1 MKGAVV
7 TALADL
13 ELSAR
18 DLAARRAWAARELEL
33 QDGVASR
40 AQLTF
45 GGYTPNDIR
54 RAIRRREMQL
64 VHRGVYVT
72 HTGPL
77 TWRQRAWSAVL
88 YAEPAALCGPSVLEP
103 TRIDDADAPIHVA
116 IDHTRR
122 LDPPPGVVIHRVV
135 GLSRQI
141 FAGDRP
147 PRLKLEDNALFQ
159 ARYATSEMDVIGL
172 LTDTIGRRGVT
183 TNAVRTALKR
193 HPRLPRRAFIT
204 DLLADVD
211 SGTCSVLEHAYL
223 TRVERAH
230 GLPPGT
236 RQSER
241 LTPNGKEFRDVEY
254 EAYGLVVELDG
265 RLNHESWRAQGRDA
279 DRDLDDLA
287 LGGKLTAR
295 VRWPQ
300 VFETQRR
307 TAARVT
313 QLLNQRGWRDNPKR
327 CGDECFLEIWM

>member
-1 MKGAVV
+1 M

-18 DLAARRAWAARELEL
+18 ELAARRAWAERELEL

-64 VHRGVYVT
+64 VHRGVYVA

-77 TWRQRAWSAVL
+77 TWRQRAWAAVL
-88 YAEPAALCGPSVLEP
+88 YAEPAALCGPTVLEP
-103 TRIDDADAPIHVA
+103 RRTDDADGPIHVA
-116 IDHTRR
+116 IDHSRR
-122 LDPPPGVVIHRVV
+122 LVAPPGVVVHRVV
-135 GLSRQI
+135 GLARQM
-141 FAGDRP
+141 FAGQRP
-147 PRLKLEDNALFQ
+147 PRLKLEDNALLQ
-159 ARYATSEMDVIGL
+159 ARVATSEMEVVGL
-172 LTDTIGRRGVT
+172 LTEVIGRRGVT
-183 TNAVRTALKR
+183 TDAVRAALKR
-193 HPRLPRRAFIT
+193 HPRLPRRGFIT
-204 DLLADVD
+204 DLLADVEA
-211 SGTCSVLEHAYL
+211 GTCSVLEHGYL

-230 GLPPGT
+230 GLPTGT

-241 LTPNGKEFRDVEY
+241 TTPSGKEFRDVEY

-287 LGGKLTAR
+287 LGGRLTAR
-295 VRWPQ
+295 VRWHQ
-300 VFETQRR
+300 VFETQCR

-313 QLLNQRGWRDNPKR
+313 QLLHQRGWTEDPKR
-327 CGDECFLEIWM
+327 CGDGCALENWR

>member
-1 MKGAVV
+1 V

-13 ELSAR
+13 ELSACE
-18 DLAARRAWAARELEL
+18 LAARRAWAERELEL

-45 GGYTPNDIR
+45 GGYAPNDIR

-77 TWRQRAWSAVL
+77 TWRQRAWAAVL
-88 YAEPAALCGPSVLEP
+88 YAEPAALCGPTVLEP
-103 TRIDDADAPIHVA
+103 QRTDDADGPIHVA
-116 IDHTRR
+116 IDHSRR
-122 LDPPPGVVIHRVV
+122 LDAPSGVIVHRVV
-135 GLSRQI
+135 GLARQM
-141 FAGDRP
+141 FAGQRP
-147 PRLKLEDNALFQ
+147 PRLKLEDNALLQ
-159 ARYATSEMDVIGL
+159 ARDATSEMEVIGL
-172 LTDTIGRRGVT
+172 LTDIIGRRGVT
-183 TNAVRTALKR
+183 TDAVRMALKR
-193 HPRLPRRAFIT
+193 HPRLPRRGFVT

-211 SGTCSVLEHAYL
+211 DGTCSVLEHGYL

-230 GLPPGT
+230 GLPTGT

-241 LTPNGKEFRDVEY
+241 STPKGKEF
-254 EAYGLVVELDG
+254 
-265 RLNHESWRAQGRDA
+265 RDA

-300 VFETQRR
+300 VFDTQCR
-307 TAARVT
+307 TAARIG
-313 QLLNQRGWRDNPKR
+313 QILAARGWEGVPIP
-327 CGDECFLEIWM
+327 CGDDCDLATWEF

>member
-1 MKGAVV
+1 M

-18 DLAARRAWAARELEL
+18 DLAARRAWAERELEL

-54 RAIRRREMQL
+54 RALRRREMQL

-77 TWRQRAWSAVL
+77 TWRQRAWAAVL
-88 YAEPAALCGPSVLEP
+88 YAEPAALCGPTVLEP
-103 TRIDDADAPIHVA
+103 LLTGDADGPIHVA
-116 IDHTRR
+116 IDHSRR
-122 LDPPPGVVIHRVV
+122 LDPPSGVIVHRVV
-135 GLSRQI
+135 GMARQM
-141 FAGDRP
+141 FADQRP
-147 PRLKLEDNALFQ
+147 PRLKLEDNALLQ
-159 ARYATSEMDVIGL
+159 AREATSEIEVIGL
-172 LTDTIGRRGVT
+172 LTDIIGRRGVT
-183 TNAVRTALKR
+183 TEAVRTALKR
-193 HPRLPRRAFIT
+193 HPRLPRRGFIT
-204 DLLADVD
+204 GLLTDVEA
-211 SGTCSVLEHAYL
+211 GTCSVLEHGYL

-230 GLPPGT
+230 GLPTGT

-241 LTPNGKEFRDVEY
+241 STPNGKEFRDVEY

-287 LGGKLTAR
+287 LGGRLTAR
-295 VRWPQ
+295 DRWPQ
-300 VFETQRR
+300 VFETQCR

-313 QLLNQRGWRDNPKR
+313 QLLHQQGWTEVPNR
-327 CGDECFLEIWM
+327 CGDECTLEIWM

>member
-1 MKGAVV
+1 V
-7 TALADL
+7 TNRIETDP
-13 ELSAR
+13 ELDAR

-40 AQLTF
+40 AQLTW

-72 HTGPL
+72 HTGPP
-77 TWRQRAWSAVL
+77 TWRQRAWAAVL
-88 YAEPAALCGPSVLEP
+88 YAEPAALCGTSVLEP
-103 TRIDDADAPIHVA
+103 SRTEDAAGPIHVA
-116 IDHTRR
+116 IDHRRR
-122 LDPPPGVVIHRVV
+122 LDPPADIVVHRVV
-135 GLSRQI
+135 DLARQM
-141 FAGDRP
+141 FAGARP
-147 PRLKLEDNALFQ
+147 PRLKLEDNALLQ
-159 ARYATSEMDVIGL
+159 ARDATSEMEVIGL

-183 TNAVRTALKR
+183 TNAVRAALKR
-193 HPRLPRRAFIT
+193 HPRLPRRSFIG
-204 DLLADVD
+204 DLLTDVD

-230 GLPPGT
+230 GLPTGS

-241 LTPNGKEFRDVEY
+241 LTPNGRELRDVEY

-287 LGGKLTAR
+287 LGGRLTAR

-300 VFETQRR
+300 VFDTQCR
-307 TAARVT
+307 TAARVS
-313 QLLNQRGWRDNPKR
+313 QLLHQRGWQEAPRS
-327 CGDECFLEIWM
+327 CGDECSLESWM